1 MPVKDFG
8 GRKFTVD
15 LPHAAPVPVPVAQAD
30 VAAVPAPKPVAAM
43 KPLVAPVAAWRKA
56 VTPNVRRRL
65 FPVLLAVALLGVIV
79 TVYQQ
84 VRRNGVPIA
93 FGQPG
98 QIEVLREK
106 LNVRTGPSQQTT
118 VLGVIARDS
127 RHHVIE
133 GDEQGWLHIEVSKW
147 DESEPHQSERQG
159 WIYLPGNAKV
169 TARRW

>member
-1 MPVKDFG
+1 
-8 GRKFTVD
+8 
-15 LPHAAPVPVPVAQAD
+15 LPHAEPAPRPAPVVAPAAVASKPV
-30 VAAVPAPKPVAAM
+30 VAAKQPIAPQP
-43 KPLVAPVAAWRKA
+43 AWRKA
-56 VTPNVRRRL
+56 ITPNVRRRL
-65 FPVLLAVALLGVIV
+65 FPVLLAAALLGVIV

-84 VRRNGVPIA
+84 VRRNGVPVA

-106 LNVRTGPSQQTT
+106 LNVRVGPSQQTM
-118 VLGVIARDS
+118 VLGVIGRDS
-127 RHHVIE
+127 RHRVIE

-169 TARRW
+169 TARRFGSEK